1 MDDEEII
8 ELYNSRSESAIK
20 ETKQKYDAYLMKIA
34 DNILHDKLDDEECV
48 SDTYVRTWNSIPPTH
63 PRSLRAFVGKITRNN
78 ALNRV
83 RDENRLKRISPDL
96 QVTLDEIGDLIPAA
110 SDIENEIEMGQII
123 GIINFY
129 LKQTRVRKRVA
140 FIRRYWYLDSIKEI
154 SERLGMSESNV
165 KMTLKRQR
173 EEIKSILKKEGVYV

>member
-1 MDDEEII
+1 MDDEKII

-20 ETKQKYDAYLMKIA
+20 ETKQKYDLYLMKIA
-34 DNILHDKLDDEECV
+34 DNILHDKMDDEECV
-48 SDTYVRTWNSIPPTH
+48 SDTYVRTWNSIPPAH

-83 RDENRLKRISPDL
+83 RDENRLKRIPSDL
-96 QVTLDEIGDLIPAA
+96 QVILDETSDMIPAA
-110 SDIENEIEMGQII
+110 SDTEKEIEMGQII
-123 GIINFY
+123 EIINSY
-129 LKQTRVRKRVA
+129 LEQNSVRKRVA

-154 SERLGMSESNV
+154 SERLGMSASNV

-173 EEIKSILKKEGVYV
+173 EEIKSILKKEGFYV